1 MATAK
6 KRTTAKRTTR
16 PFEIRR
22 SRIQGRGVFA
32 RRKIRAGDVLI
43 EYRGE
48 RISDEEADRRYP
60 FDEDERHHTF
70 LFRLDDGS
78 VIDAGVKGNAAKY
91 INHSCDPN
99 CEAVE
104 EDAHIVIYALRDIER
119 GEELVY
125 DYNYILDE
133 PHNAANKKLYPC
145 HCGAKNCRG
154 TILAKK
160 R

>member
-6 KRTTAKRTTR
+6 QGNTR

-22 SRIQGRGVFA
+22 SRIQGKGVFA
-32 RRKIRAGDVLI
+32 TRKIRAGDRLI

-60 FDEDERHHTF
+60 FDENERHHTF
-70 LFRLDDGS
+70 LFKLDDGS

-104 EDAHIVIYALRDIER
+104 EDEHIVIYALRDIR
-119 GEELVY
+119 PGEELVY

-145 HCGAKNCRG
+145 HCGAKKCRG
-154 TILAKK
+154 TILARK

>member
-1 MATAK
+1 MARSTK
-6 KRTTAKRTTR
+6 TKR
-16 PFEIRR
+16 PFEVRR
-22 SRIQGRGVFA
+22 STIQGKGVFA
-32 RRKIRAGDVLI
+32 TRKIRKDTQLI

-48 RISDEEADRRYP
+48 RIDDDEGDRRYP
-60 FDEDERHHTF
+60 FDENERHHTF
-70 LFRLDDGS
+70 LFRLEDGS
-78 VIDAGVKGNAAKY
+78 VIDAGSRGNAAKY

-104 EDAHIVIYALRDIER
+104 EDGRIFIYALRDIER
-119 GEELVY
+119 GEELTY
-125 DYNYILDE
+125 DYYYILDE

-145 HCGAKNCRG
+145 FCGARNCRG

>member
-1 MATAK
+1 M
-6 KRTTAKRTTR
+6 TAKRTADR
-16 PFEIRR
+16 PFEVRR

-32 RRKIRAGDVLI
+32 TSGIPKGMEIV

-48 RISDEEADRRYP
+48 VIDEDEADRRYP
-60 FDEDERHHTF
+60 WSEEERHHTF
-70 LFRLDDGS
+70 LFRLDNGM
-78 VIDAGVKGNAAKY
+78 VIDAGRRGNAAKY

-104 EDAHIVIYALRDIER
+104 DEDGRIFIYALRDIPE

-125 DYNYILDE
+125 DYHFILDE

-145 HCGAKNCRG
+145 RCGAAACRG